1 MKRKYEAPMMSFE
14 DFELSANIA
23 TTCGTPT
30 GSPSGGTCSYPLP
43 GVGNV
48 FLDSIE
54 ACDYKGADGDYSLC
68 YDVPIADNK
77 LFNS

>member
-23 TTCGTPT
+23 GSCEIKIRTLNNGDCGFDF
-30 GSPSGGTCSYPLP
+30 GGETIFMQGIGGCKKP
-43 GVGNV
+43 VN
-48 FLDSIE
+48 D
-54 ACDYKGADGDYSLC
+54 DGTNGFC
-68 YDVPIADNK
+68 YDVPFGNNN